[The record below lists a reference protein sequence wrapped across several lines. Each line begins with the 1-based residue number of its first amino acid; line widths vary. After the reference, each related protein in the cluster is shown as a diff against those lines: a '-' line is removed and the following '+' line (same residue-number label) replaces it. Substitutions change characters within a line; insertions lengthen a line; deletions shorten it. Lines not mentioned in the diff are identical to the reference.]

1 MKRHKVIRIT
11 TVPISMN
18 KILVGQLAY
27 LNQFYEVIGVSSFVE
42 KDFQEIEEREGIRMI
57 DIPMVRTINFR
68 KDIIALKRL
77 VELFKKEKPDIVHT
91 HTPKAGLLGM
101 IASKIA
107 GVPVRLH
114 TVGGMPLMETK
125 GIKLMILRQTEKL
138 TYKLAHRIYP
148 NSTGL
153 ATYIIENKFT
163 NPEKIKVI
171 ANGSSN
177 GIDLEYY
184 KKDFPNSVE
193 KANELRESLG
203 YSKSDFIFCFVG
215 RLAKEKGIEELV
227 EAFLKLKQEKPTS
240 KIKLLL
246 IGTLEQV
253 NGPVSE
259 ETVTIINNS
268 EDIKFPGRTDDVRL
282 YLQMI
287 DALIL
292 PTYREGFPNILLQ
305 AGAMSVPVIATDING
320 CNEIIDPNKNGLLI
334 KVKDTTDLYEKMKYM
349 YEEEQVRIDFGKAIR
364 KKVEQ
369 KFNNKLVWESLK
381 QEYDYWVNLTVK
393 NKNSS
398 D

>member
-11 TVPISMN
+11 TVPISIN

-114 TVGGMPLMETK
+114 TVGGMPLMEIK
-125 GIKLMILRQTEKL
+125 GIKLKILRQTEKL

-203 YSKSDFIFCFVG
+203 YSKSDFIFCFIG

-227 EAFLKLKQEKPTS
+227 EAFLKLKQEMPIS

-259 ETVTIINNS
+259 ETVTFINNS
-268 EDIKFPGRTDDVRL
+268 DDIKFPGRTDDVRL

-369 KFNNKLVWESLK
+369 KFNNKLVWDSIKE
-381 QEYDYWVNLTVK
+381 EYDYWINFITTQK
-393 NKNSS
+393 CKQ
-398 D
+398 